1 MTRLRKSLDQERLKT
16 SLDAKA
22 PTWQGSSRR
31 RRFSGRRS
39 EQNINHDVR
48 SVGSCSRK
56 GGRKP
61 VRAAAAMFAR
71 LFTVRRPFLCALA
84 ACLLAAFASVCVV
97 SAEPKSRFQPPS
109 TVATQVALVS
119 DPGGLALVVD
129 MSAEA
134 TASASYMASPL
145 RLVLDF
151 ANVRFQASAVPHP
164 PAGGPVA
171 AVRFGAFMR
180 GEGRAIVELA
190 EPMRAAEQRFFPL
203 EGGGKRLVIRLEPI
217 PRAAFMALAKPIA
230 DDIVTGSTARA
241 QGARPQEL
249 PLVFLDPGH
258 GGIDSGATGPGGEL
272 EKTLVLQFAMA
283 LKERLERGGKA
294 RVAMSRT
301 SDVFVP
307 LRDRVRLARQ
317 AKAQLFISLHA
328 DALPAD
334 EGEAR
339 GATIYTLSERA
350 TDERTA
356 RLAEKENRADLAA
369 GIESR
374 EDQDEVADIL
384 FDLARRESRAFSGQ
398 FARQL
403 VQTLPKATRLHRN
416 PLKGAGFRVLRAP
429 DVPSVLVELG
439 YLTSPDEARLMMTE
453 EWRRGA
459 ADAMADAIERFLQE
473 RIGRETDKP

>member
-1 MTRLRKSLDQERLKT
+1 M
-16 SLDAKA
+16 
-22 PTWQGSSRR
+22 
-31 RRFSGRRS
+31 
-39 EQNINHDVR
+39 
-48 SVGSCSRK
+48 
-56 GGRKP
+56 
-61 VRAAAAMFAR
+61 AM
-71 LFTVRRPFLCALA
+71 VAL
-84 ACLLAAFASVCVV
+84 VV
-97 SAEPKSRFQPPS
+97 QVAAEPTSRVRPPS
-109 TVATQVALVS
+109 IVATQVSLVS
-119 DPGGLALVVD
+119 DAAGQALVID

-134 TASASYMASPL
+134 GATPSYMANPL

-151 ANVRFQASAVPHP
+151 PKLGFQAAAVPRP

-190 EPMRAAEQRFFPL
+190 QPMRAAEQRFFPL
-203 EGGGKRLVIRLEPI
+203 DGGGARLVIRLEPI
-217 PRAAFMALAKPIA
+217 PRAAFMALAKPVS

-241 QGARPQEL
+241 QGARPTEL

-272 EKTLVLQFAMA
+272 EKTLVLQFAVA
-283 LKERLERGGKA
+283 LKDRLERGGKA

-301 SDVFVP
+301 GDVFVP

-339 GATIYTLSERA
+339 GATVYTLSDRA

-384 FDLARRESRAFSGQ
+384 FDLARRETRAFSGQ
-398 FARQL
+398 FSRQL
-403 VQTLPKATRLHRN
+403 VQTLPKAMRLHRI
-416 PLKGAGFRVLRAP
+416 PQKGAGFRVLRAP

-439 YLTSPDEARLMMTE
+439 YLTSPDEAKLMLTE
-453 EWRRGA
+453 DWRRGA
-459 ADAMADAIERFLQE
+459 ADAMAEAIEKFLQD
-473 RIGRETDKP
+473 RISKETDKP